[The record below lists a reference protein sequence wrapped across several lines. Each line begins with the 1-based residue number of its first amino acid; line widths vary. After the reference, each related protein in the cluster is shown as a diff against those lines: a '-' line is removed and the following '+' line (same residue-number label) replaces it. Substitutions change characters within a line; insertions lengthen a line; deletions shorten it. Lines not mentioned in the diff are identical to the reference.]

1 MKELY
6 RGLKTILSDSM
17 SIFTKDSITGRLSF
31 SIVDSMFYFMLPIL
45 IFIGTFFF
53 DIPINTGLN
62 EAIVGVL
69 TIFIVLSFQ
78 VVYIANDKF
87 TSKVNRKMNE
97 KEMSGISQVR
107 LYDDEKNY
115 LRRIGNYTRQFV
127 RQMVLLILVSVLIIL
142 CSLFYIICTDRH
154 LILLLLS
161 AVMLSSFYIW
171 ILLLLKMVVSIYN
184 LQMDDIKQHYKLIG

>member
-6 RGLKTILSDSM
+6 IGLKSILSDCM
-17 SIFTKDSITGRLSF
+17 SIFTKDPMTGRLSF
-31 SIVDSMFYFMLPIL
+31 SLVDSMFYFMLPLL

-53 DIPINTGLN
+53 DIPINKDIN

-87 TSKVNRKMNE
+87 SSKVNKKVKE
-97 KEMSGISQVR
+97 KGIDEGDITN
-107 LYDDEKNY
+107 LFDDERNY
-115 LRRIGNYTRQFV
+115 LRRIGNYTTQFV
-127 RQMVLLILVSVLIIL
+127 RQLILLILVSILIIL
-142 CSLFYIICTDRH
+142 SSLLIICVDNH
-154 LILLLLS
+154 YLQIALS
-161 AVMLSSFYIW
+161 SVMLPSFYIW

-184 LQMDDIKQHYKLIG
+184 LQMDDIKQHYRLIG